1 MAFKRIKK
9 RIIHYLEAVSRW
21 VKPNLHIKPFFPR
34 GRKKATHISTLSYA
48 NAGDVVLS
56 LVLRDLFNDRIGV
69 RRWNHR
75 PVGKV
80 VDDDD
85 IKLFNRQ
92 DFIVIGGGGLFL
104 KDTNANDLSGW
115 QWPCS
120 IEKLHDIRTPIIM
133 FAVGYN
139 RFRGQGDF
147 DPIFTQH
154 IQEFVKKAV
163 FVGVR
168 NHGSIRMLQSYLPS
182 DDLKDKLAFQP
193 CMTTLIAKI
202 YPQLFKY
209 HHKEDFIAVNCAF
222 DRQLL
227 RQTDDKIL
235 QSIARV
241 IGYLSRLTNI
251 KYYAHLGSDTKM
263 QFYLDE
269 IKVPYELVRFS
280 KPKEM
285 IKAYATP
292 RLVIGMRGHSQMIP
306 FGCKTPILS
315 IISHDKMAWFLED
328 IGHPDWGVDVRNP
341 DFEMALLE
349 RAQYLYSH
357 TEQVMNEIEIQQEK
371 FWDITKDNLER
382 IKQTLN

>member
-1 MAFKRIKK
+1 MAFQRIKK
-9 RIIHYLEAVSRW
+9 RIIHYLGAVSHR
-21 VKPNLHIKPFFPR
+21 VKPTPCIKPFFPK
-34 GRKKATHISTLSYA
+34 GRKKATHISTLSYS

-69 RRWNHR
+69 RRWSHR

-85 IKLFNRQ
+85 VKLFNRQ

-139 RFRGQGDF
+139 RFRGQDDF
-147 DPIFTQH
+147 DSLFTRH
-154 IQEFVKKAV
+154 IQEFVKKAD
-163 FVGVR
+163 FVGIR
-168 NHGSIRMLQSYLPS
+168 NHGSIRMLQSYLPPN
-182 DDLKDKLAFQP
+182 DLKDKLVFQP

-202 YPQLFKY
+202 YPQLFDY
-209 HHKEDFIAVNCAF
+209 HHKEDFIVVNCAF
-222 DRQLL
+222 DRQSL
-227 RQTDDKIL
+227 RQIDDKIL

-241 IGYLSRLTNI
+241 ISNLSQQTKI

-269 IKVPYELVRFS
+269 MKVPYELVRFS
-280 KPKEM
+280 KPKDM

-306 FGCKTPILS
+306 FGCLTPILS

-328 IGHPDWGVDVRNP
+328 IGHPEWGVDVRDP
-341 DFEMALLE
+341 DFEATLLE
-349 RAQYLYSH
+349 KAQYLYSQ
-357 TEQVMNEIEIQQEK
+357 TEQVMNEIEAKQEK
-371 FWDITKDNLER
+371 LWDITQTNITR
-382 IKQTLN
+382 IKQTLS